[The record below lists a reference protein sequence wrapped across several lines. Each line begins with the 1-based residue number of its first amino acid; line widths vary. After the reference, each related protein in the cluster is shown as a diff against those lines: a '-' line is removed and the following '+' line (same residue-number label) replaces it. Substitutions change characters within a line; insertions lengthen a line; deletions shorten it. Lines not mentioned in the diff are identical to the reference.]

1 MALDG
6 AISSDHL
13 VRVRRSLART
23 DAALVCAGR
32 HPRPI
37 RHLDARGKRVTDG
50 IDVMLDVMRK
60 DPASAKK
67 RGLFLASHAAL
78 DFLNTEWPAA
88 DGKDDFFETDEDVLI
103 WLRQAGMAPE
113 GIKEVRPS
121 GALLRSAIALRAVIR
136 TLVESRKAGKVPDLS
151 DLNAFLV
158 AAQSHPQLLWTS
170 SKTIAMKTL
179 RPTDTAEQVLSPVAL
194 MAAELFSTA
203 DFRRV
208 RRCDDPT
215 CVHWFYDQTRP
226 GRRRW
231 CSMATCGNRLK
242 VKTYRRRKRAS

>member
-1 MALDG
+1 MAVG
-6 AISSDHL
+6 SAASSHHVDQAGQP
-13 VRVRRSLART
+13 LARIDSDLAYVARPPKLTRHQDVRT
-23 DAALVCAGR
+23 D
-32 HPRPI
+32 
-37 RHLDARGKRVTDG
+37 RVTNG

-60 DPASAKK
+60 DPAPVKK
-67 RGLFLASHAAL
+67 QGLFLASHAAL
-78 DFLNTEWPAA
+78 DFLNTEWPTA
-88 DGKDDFFETDEDVLI
+88 DGKEDFFETDEDVLT

-113 GIKEVRPS
+113 GVKEVRPS

-170 SKTIAMKTL
+170 SKTIKMTTL

-208 RRCDDPT
+208 RRCDDST

-242 VKTYRRRKRAS
+242 VKTYRRRKRSS